1 MLSATYAANNPIML
15 SVVLLNVVAPLIIYV
30 VPSDLYLSV
39 MAKKVNSRCAIGH
52 CGVPLC
58 RSNLQILVW
67 AFRSDFNATP

>member
-39 MAKKVNSRCAIGH
+39 MAKKVNLRCAIGH

-58 RSNLQILVW
+58 LSNLQILVW